1 MHGLSALVTQRFT
14 STFVAPS
21 SDDIGEHATPGT
33 SPGWAPGPCSQ
44 HLTAQPR
51 SLLRGPAGILAVSGR
66 IVWSGNQDD
75 FLVDSAEGLNFG
87 IERATCGPHDQ
98 NPVVGFQELQDF
110 GKLFFQAFGFVLG
123 EREGRQ

>member
-1 MHGLSALVTQRFT
+1 MTQRFT

-21 SDDIGEHATPGT
+21 LADNSATLGTPPGDD
-33 SPGWAPGPCSQ
+33 WVPGPPSQ
-44 HLTAQPR
+44 YLTAQPQ
-51 SLLRGPAGILAVSGR
+51 SLLRGMAGVLAISGR

-75 FLVDSAEGLNFG
+75 FLVESAERLNFG
-87 IERATCGPHDQ
+87 MERVACGPHDQ

-123 EREGRQ
+123 EREGRA